1 MTVTLSQ
8 LESHLWESAN
18 ILRGPVDAADFKSY
32 VFPLLFFKRLS
43 DVHDEEHAAALKEFD
58 GDEEAALFPENYRF
72 QIPEDCHWR
81 DVREVAVNVGQ
92 ALQTAMRGIEQA
104 NPHTLYGIFG
114 DAQWTN
120 KDRLSD
126 ALLRDLIEHFSRLSL
141 GNSAAKADVL
151 GQSYE
156 YLIKKFAD
164 ATNKKAGEF
173 YTPRSVV
180 RLMVN
185 ILDPREGESIYDPTC
200 GTGGM
205 LLEAIHHVQET
216 RGDVR
221 TLWGRLY
228 GQEKNLTTSAIARM
242 NLYLHG
248 AADFQ
253 IVRGDTLRSP
263 AFFSGDNLA
272 TFDCVIA
279 NPPFSL
285 EKWGDEVWC
294 SDPYGRNFA
303 GMPPAKSGDF
313 AWVQHMIKSMAP
325 NTGRMAVVLPHG
337 ALFRMGKEGEIRKK
351 ILGMDLLE
359 AVIGLGPNLFYGT
372 GLAACILVFRQK
384 KEKDRRNRV
393 LIVDASKEF
402 KTGRAQNEL
411 LPEHVERIHGWVRD
425 YTDVEGIARLVTLDE
440 IAANDHNLNIPRYV
454 EPKVTSEVLTVE
466 DAMKRLRE
474 SAEAAF
480 AAEGRL
486 VAILEVEGLL
496 QQCSSSDGISAEDRS
511 REHDILTGYALRFDG
526 YKYLETRGS
535 EERIC
540 AAMDAMTR
548 GETEDLSEIEQMAA
562 FFLQQ
567 RFLCKWGGEQLPQFS
582 YPWRIYRELFLS
594 VAKSAVPSDFQHAE
608 WYISWEREYRNTVQ
622 DDIELVR
629 RIHSETRYREWPTEA
644 DIQAANGDFQSNP

>member
-1 MTVTLSQ
+1 MTITLTQ

-32 VFPLLFFKRLS
+32 VFPLLFFKRIS

-58 GDEEAALFPENYRF
+58 GDEESALFSENYGF
-72 QIPEDCHWR
+72 QIPAECHWA
-81 DVREVAVNVGQ
+81 DVRKIATNVGQ

-126 ALLRDLIEHFSRLSL
+126 ALLRDLIEHFSKLSL
-141 GNSAAKADVL
+141 GNAAAKADLL

-180 RLMVN
+180 RLMVS
-185 ILDPREGESIYDPTC
+185 ILDPRAGESIYDPTC

-221 TLWGRLY
+221 TLWGKLF

-242 NLYLHG
+242 NLFLHG

-253 IVRGDTLRSP
+253 IARGDTLRSP
-263 AFFSGDNLA
+263 AFHTADSLS

-285 EKWGDEVWC
+285 EKWGDDVWT

-303 GMPPAKSGDF
+303 GMPPAKTGDYAF
-313 AWVQHMIKSMAP
+313 VQHMIKSMAAK
-325 NTGRMAVVLPHG
+325 TGRMAVVLPHG
-337 ALFRMGKEGEIRKK
+337 ALFRMGKEGAIRQK
-351 ILGMDLLE
+351 LLAMDLLE
-359 AVIGLGPNLFYGT
+359 AVIGLGPMLFYGT
-372 GLAACILVFRQK
+372 GLAACILIFRQRK
-384 KEKDRRNRV
+384 AKDRKNKV
-393 LIVDASKEF
+393 LVVDASREF

-425 YTDVEGIARLVTLDE
+425 YSDVEGIARVVTLEE
-440 IAANDHNLNIPRYV
+440 IAANDNNLNIPRYV
-454 EPKVTSEVLTVE
+454 EPKVTTEVLTVE
-466 DAMKRLRE
+466 EAMKRLSE

-486 VAILEVEGLL
+486 VALLKNEGLL
-496 QQCSSSDGISAEDRS
+496 
-511 REHDILTGYALRFDG
+511 L
-526 YKYLETRGS
+526 
-535 EERIC
+535 
-540 AAMDAMTR
+540 
-548 GETEDLSEIEQMAA
+548 
-562 FFLQQ
+562 
-567 RFLCKWGGEQLPQFS
+567 
-582 YPWRIYRELFLS
+582 
-594 VAKSAVPSDFQHAE
+594 
-608 WYISWEREYRNTVQ
+608 
-622 DDIELVR
+622 
-629 RIHSETRYREWPTEA
+629 
-644 DIQAANGDFQSNP
+644 

>member
-1 MTVTLSQ
+1 MSITLSQ

-32 VFPLLFFKRLS
+32 VFPLLFFKRIS
-43 DVHDEEHAAALKEFD
+43 DVHDEEHAAALREFD
-58 GDEEAALFPENYRF
+58 GDEEAALFPENYAF
-72 QIPEDCHWR
+72 QVPEDCHWA
-81 DVREVAVNVGQ
+81 DVREVATNVGQ

-126 ALLRDLIEHFSRLSL
+126 SLLRDLIEHFSRLSL

-173 YTPRSVV
+173 YTPRSIV

-221 TLWGRLY
+221 TLWGKLF
-228 GQEKNLTTSAIARM
+228 GQEKNLTTSGIARM
-242 NLYLHG
+242 NLFLHG

-253 IVRGDTLRSP
+253 VVRGDTLRNP
-263 AFFSGDNLA
+263 AFFLGDSLA

-285 EKWGDEVWC
+285 KKWGDDIWA

-303 GMPPAKSGDF
+303 GMPPANSADYAF
-313 AWVQHMIKSMAP
+313 VQHMIKSMAP
-325 NTGRMAVVLPHG
+325 KTGRMAVVLPHG
-337 ALFRMGKEGEIRKK
+337 ALFRMGKEGEIRQK
-351 ILGMDLLE
+351 LLAMDLLE
-359 AVIGLGPNLFYGT
+359 AVIGLGANLFYGA
-372 GLAACILVFRQK
+372 GLAACILIFRQK
-384 KEKDRRNRV
+384 KAKTKKNKV
-393 LIVDASKEF
+393 LIVDASREF

-411 LPEHVERIHGWVRD
+411 LPEHVERIHGWVRA
-425 YTDVEGIARLVTLDE
+425 YIDVEGIARVVTLEE
-440 IAANDHNLNIPRYV
+440 IVANDSSLNISRYV
-454 EPKVTSEVLTVE
+454 EPKVNTEVLTVE
-466 DAMKRLRE
+466 DSMERLRV
-474 SAEAAF
+474 SAEAAVL
-480 AAEGRL
+480 AEERL
-486 VAILEVEGLL
+486 VEFLKNEG
-496 QQCSSSDGISAEDRS
+496 
-511 REHDILTGYALRFDG
+511 
-526 YKYLETRGS
+526 
-535 EERIC
+535 
-540 AAMDAMTR
+540 
-548 GETEDLSEIEQMAA
+548 
-562 FFLQQ
+562 FL
-567 RFLCKWGGEQLPQFS
+567 K
-582 YPWRIYRELFLS
+582 
-594 VAKSAVPSDFQHAE
+594 
-608 WYISWEREYRNTVQ
+608 
-622 DDIELVR
+622 
-629 RIHSETRYREWPTEA
+629 
-644 DIQAANGDFQSNP
+644 